1 MQGNRLLP
9 ITQAQAWEAL
19 NDPTMLKLCIP
30 GCDKVET
37 TGENQFTVGMKLA
50 IGPVSAKFTGKVK
63 LSELNPPESYTLN
76 FDGQGGVAGHG
87 KGKAQVT
94 LVPMPNGG
102 CDLQYSVDSQVGGKI
117 AQLGQRLIDGAAK
130 SMADDFF
137 KRFDTEARVRYNV
150 VDTPVVNEEVKNAI
164 VTDGKDNTATE
175 TVANGKHKVP
185 PFVWVIA
192 AMAIVLIAIG
202 LFNVNWG

>member
-9 ITQAQAWEAL
+9 ISQAQAWEAL

-37 TGENQFTVGMKLA
+37 TGENQFSVGMKLA
-50 IGPVSAKFTGKVK
+50 IGPVSAKFSGKVQ
-63 LSELNPPESYTLN
+63 LSDLKPPESYTLS

-94 LVPMPNGG
+94 LVPAAGGG

-150 VDTPVVNEEVKNAI
+150 VDTPVENTEVKNA
-164 VTDGKDNTATE
+164 VVADGKDNAAIE
-175 TVANGKHKVP
+175 TVVNSKHKIP
-185 PFVWVIA
+185 PFVWVIG
-192 AMAIVLIAIG
+192 AMALVLIAIG